1 MYQQN
6 KVTQLIKYRLTTVM
20 KVEMEIMASIIASLI
35 GWAFDTGDNEC
46 RDI

>member
-35 GWAFDTGDNEC
+35 G
-46 RDI
+46 

>member
-1 MYQQN
+1 MLVIMYQQN

-35 GWAFDTGDNEC
+35 G
-46 RDI
+46 